1 MQQAEACS
9 EIFVNKRFLED
20 LLQNPIDHVA
30 YPFGGKSAGGQREA
44 ILVQD
49 EGYTTAVTTHHGCVF
64 ERHLQ
69 GPHLLP
75 RIGITGSAS
84 LLASLTCKSLELSRR
99 CGNVKITSPAACL
112 RRFRPTSVE
121 HSNSRYLLC
130 DEVRACVGDN
140 ERE

>member
-64 ERHLQ
+64 ELHLQ
-69 GPHLLP
+69 SPHLLP

-84 LLASLTCKSLELSRR
+84 SWPRSPVSRWSYR
-99 CGNVKITSPAACL
+99 GAAATLVTSPADCL
-112 RRFRPTSVE
+112 RRFRPPRQSK
-121 HSNSRYLLC
+121 HGNQRYLLC
-130 DEVRACVGDN
+130 DEVRARVGDN

>member
-64 ERHLQ
+64 ERHLHS
-69 GPHLLP
+69 PHLLP
-75 RIGITGSAS
+75 RIGITGSTS
-84 LLASLTCKSLELSRR
+84 VLGSLTCKSMELSRR
-99 CGNVKITSPAACL
+99 CGNFGHQPGRLPAA
-112 RRFRPTSVE
+112 FSTPTSVE
-121 HSNSRYLLC
+121 TQQFELSPLR
-130 DEVRACVGDN
+130 
-140 ERE
+140 

>member
-20 LLQNPIDHVA
+20 LLQNSIDHVA
-30 YPFGGKSAGGQREA
+30 DPFGGKSAGGQREG

-64 ERHLQ
+64 ERHLHS
-69 GPHLLP
+69 PHLLP

-84 LLASLTCKSLELSRR
+84 LLASLTFKSMEL
-99 CGNVKITSPAACL
+99 GAAATL
-112 RRFRPTSVE
+112 RSSTPTSVE
-121 HSNSRYLLC
+121 TEQPALSPLR
-130 DEVRACVGDN
+130 
-140 ERE
+140 